1 MAFATD
7 SDLLAYEPRVFEDV
21 PIPGQQ
27 RLRVTDAA
35 IAGTTLSSA
44 AADFE
49 AARVEPGAVVL
60 VADAA
65 LEVIERVDANTL
77 TVSQPR
83 AAGSDA
89 PIAPSARAAL
99 TATVRT
105 FAPQTA
111 VVHAALLRELGIE
124 TDDADAALTAD
135 AIVTES
141 VMTALEALGTLA
153 AVYALAVSV
162 VGDNETIRA
171 KAAHYRQ
178 QFAMRK
184 RAARVL
190 IDTDGDGRADVVRQ
204 PGVTTLRRV

>member
-49 AARVEPGAVVL
+49 AARVEAGAVVL

-65 LEVIERVDANTL
+65 MEVIERGDANT
-77 TVSQPR
+77 
-83 AAGSDA
+83 
-89 PIAPSARAAL
+89 
-99 TATVRT
+99 
-105 FAPQTA
+105 PQRA
-111 VVHAALLRELGIE
+111 VVHAGLLRGLGIE